1 MPCDCAGQRKLAA
14 RRASPQNFD
23 GERDDLPMFDTAL
36 SGAQTD
42 LLSAAA
48 ALCCRANLLG
58 ARGGAVLRESAHQV
72 KDIVANIER
81 HRREARQE
89 VRRS

>member
-1 MPCDCAGQRKLAA
+1 MPCDCAGQKKLAA
-14 RRASPQNFD
+14 RRASPQDFD
-23 GERDDLPMFDTAL
+23 GECDDLPMFDSAL

-48 ALCCRANLLG
+48 ALCCRAKLLG
-58 ARGGAVLRESAHQV
+58 TRGAAVLRESANQV
-72 KDIVANIER
+72 EDIVANIER